1 MCGDLVKFVYQHV
14 PGGELCLGFLCILF
28 VDIILILTYKDQSQS
43 TAGLFV
49 RPLCNAIVMPYLL
62 LPSFLHWPEYL
73 SPDMH
78 SYFLMIQLRCKIPI
92 ENIQCF
98 RYLELQNEARTHLKN
113 TFMFFLY
120 WKVHNCCNMYD
131 HAQGTL

>member
-1 MCGDLVKFVYQHV
+1 MWKLIYGMCGDLVKFVYQHV

-62 LPSFLHWPEYL
+62 IPSFLYWPEYL

-78 SYFLMIQLRCKIPI
+78 RYFLMIQLRCK
-92 ENIQCF
+92 NSH
-98 RYLELQNEARTHLKN
+98 RKYTVLQIFGTSEQSTHPPKKYIYVLFISES
-113 TFMFFLY
+113 T
-120 WKVHNCCNMYD
+120 
-131 HAQGTL
+131 